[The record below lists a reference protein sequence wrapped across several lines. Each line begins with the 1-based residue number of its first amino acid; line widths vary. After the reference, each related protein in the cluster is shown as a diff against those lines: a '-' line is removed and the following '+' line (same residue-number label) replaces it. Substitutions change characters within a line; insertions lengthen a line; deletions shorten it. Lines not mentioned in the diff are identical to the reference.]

1 MLGPCTGPAPLAR
14 AVLPELAP
22 GRPVPPPERPTNPA
36 PGLRTPPFC
45 SPGVGP
51 GGTTPPVPGCRDGWV
66 EPSGPAPAGRAGRSG
81 TIAGMRW
88 SGAWRRRLRR
98 AARRAPSAL
107 GVAGVALVG
116 GGLGWALA
124 PPAATYV
131 GPLEVQVSL
140 TPGLDPGTVVDLP
153 PVGTVSFD
161 SHDAPLVVRGRITS
175 VDVDAAAALLD
186 SPQGLLGL
194 QVTAPRVLEDAVVRA
209 AASVALTTT
218 LGAAAGVL
226 LVYRR
231 PRPTAA
237 AGAGTLVVLLVL
249 AAGVVRTAD
258 PTALQQPRFDGLLSR
273 APYLAGA
280 GRDVAQRLESYRS
293 GLSDL
298 VRSVTA
304 LYAVAGD
311 LPALPDS
318 QQTTTVLHVSDLH
331 LNPLGID
338 VVADLVEQFGVDAVV
353 DTGDVTTWGSAPE
366 SGTLAPIGAL
376 GVPYVFVRGN
386 HDSAGT
392 ATALAALPN
401 AVVLE
406 DEVAEVAGL
415 VVAGIGDPRFTPG
428 EGETDDEDQRAVV
441 GAAAGSLA
449 DTVSAHDRADPADP
463 ADPVDVA
470 LIHDPSNL
478 DALFGTVPLVLA
490 GHYHHRVVRTDPDSG
505 TRVMVEGTTGGAGL
519 TAAGLTRLE
528 QGAPLAMSATLLR
541 FASGGPRDGELI
553 AFDQVTVGGLGL
565 TSVTIERT
573 VVPPSADVA
582 GAGSG

>member
-1 MLGPCTGPAPLAR
+1 
-14 AVLPELAP
+14 
-22 GRPVPPPERPTNPA
+22 
-36 PGLRTPPFC
+36 
-45 SPGVGP
+45 
-51 GGTTPPVPGCRDGWV
+51 
-66 EPSGPAPAGRAGRSG
+66 
-81 TIAGMRW
+81 MRW
-88 SGAWRRRLRR
+88 SGRWRRRLRVVG
-98 AARRAPSAL
+98 RRAPRVL

-116 GGLGWALA
+116 GGVGWALA
-124 PPAATYV
+124 PPASTYV

-140 TPGLDPGTVVDLP
+140 TPSLDPGTVVDLP

-161 SHDAPLVVRGRITS
+161 SHDAPLVVRGRVTS

-209 AASVALTTT
+209 AAAVALTTT

-231 PRPTAA
+231 PRPSAA
-237 AGAGTLVVLLVL
+237 AGAGALVVLLVL

-258 PTALQQPRFDGLLSR
+258 PAALQQPRFDGLLSR

-298 VRSVTA
+298 VRSVTT

-318 QQTTTVLHVSDLH
+318 QQTITVLHVSDLH
-331 LNPLGID
+331 LNPLGFD
-338 VVADLVEQFGVDAVV
+338 VVADLVEQFGVDAVL

-366 SGTLAPIGAL
+366 SGALAPIGAL

-392 ATALAALPN
+392 ASALAAQPN
-401 AVVLE
+401 AVVLD
-406 DEVAEVAGL
+406 DEVTEVAGL

-428 EGETDDEDQRAVV
+428 EGETEDEDQRAVV
-441 GAAAGSLA
+441 GEAARRLA
-449 DTVSAHDRADPADP
+449 DTVAAYNRDDPGA
-463 ADPVDVA
+463 PVDVA

-478 DALFGTVPLVLA
+478 DPLFGAVPLVLA

-505 TRVMVEGTTGGAGL
+505 TRVLVEGTTGGAGL
-519 TAAGLTRLE
+519 TAAGLTRLQ

-541 FASGGPRDGELI
+541 FAAGGPRDGELV

-565 TSVTIERT
+565 ASVTIERT
-573 VVPPSADVA
+573 VVPPAGDLG
-582 GAGSG
+582 GAGPEPGEPAGTAG